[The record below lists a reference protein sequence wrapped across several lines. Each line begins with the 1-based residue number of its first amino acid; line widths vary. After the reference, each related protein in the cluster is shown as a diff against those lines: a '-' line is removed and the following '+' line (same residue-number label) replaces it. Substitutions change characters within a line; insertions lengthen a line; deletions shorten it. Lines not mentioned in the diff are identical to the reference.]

1 MLKKEKLNCKKAI
14 KRPLPYFPLWNIS
27 TAAPL
32 ARDLIL
38 LTLSKILCNLY
49 VFLIEICLQWP
60 FAFEIDFSDS
70 LHFDWTYLHVFAIF
84 IKDIWPTCLFV
95 NKVRYVCNDH
105 LQSLHLHLIS
115 LPSSSAPWKP
125 TLQAGC
131 QRGEDTHC
139 GWMLNLSSNVF
150 CFLVFAVNYTLWS

>member
-105 LQSLHLHLIS
+105 LQRPPSASHILFQKDWIMNLFIKSLN
-115 LPSSSAPWKP
+115 
-125 TLQAGC
+125 
-131 QRGEDTHC
+131 THMFRC
-139 GWMLNLSSNVF
+139 IYNGKTWF
-150 CFLVFAVNYTLWS
+150 